1 MNETCFETR
10 PNLQLD
16 RNTLRRVSGSTQA
29 RRVPDGPG
37 LRPIRE
43 VTNEVHGREC
53 PGGLRHGRRR
63 AAPRAR
69 FVEATQS
76 KSVLKQ
82 LNSLRQEE
90 YAQITQLPSTLKQN
104 VGTSWCPVYGSTM

>member
-1 MNETCFETR
+1 MNETCFEAR

-69 FVEATQS
+69 LVEATQS
-76 KSVLKQ
+76 KSTLKQ
-82 LNSLRQEE
+82 LPRGVRLSNSTAE
-90 YAQITQLPSTLKQN
+90 YAQTKRWHVLVPSLR
-104 VGTSWCPVYGSTM
+104 